1 MYTATG
7 TLDVEQRIAE
17 YAPLVRRMAHHLAAK
32 LPASVEIDDIIQAGM
47 IGLMDAATRFEESQG
62 CQFETFAS
70 QRIRGA
76 MLDELRQ
83 NDWLPRSMRKSL
95 RRLEAAIAKLEQA
108 RGRAPTEPEIAAE
121 LGVPLAEYHALLQDA
136 RGYQLLH
143 LEDFTRGDDEDGYLE
158 RHCGDE
164 RDNPFER
171 CKDLRFRAALVKA
184 IEGLPP
190 REKLLLGL
198 YYEQEL
204 NFKEIAAVLE
214 VSESRVCQLHG
225 QAVARLRSK
234 LGDW

>member
-17 YAPLVRRMAHHLAAK
+17 FAPLVRRMAHHLAAK
-32 LPASVEIDDIIQAGM
+32 LPASVQIDDIIQAGM
-47 IGLMDAATRFEESQG
+47 IGLMDAASRFEESQG

-95 RRLEAAIAKLEQA
+95 RTLEAAITKLEQSL
-108 RGRAPTEPEIAAE
+108 GRAPTEREIAAE
-121 LGVPLAEYHALLQDA
+121 LRLPLNEYHGLLQEA
-136 RGYQLLH
+136 RGYQLVH
-143 LEDFTRGDDEDGYLE
+143 LEDFSHDGEETFLE
-158 RHCGDE
+158 RNLPDE
-164 RDNPFER
+164 RENPFER
-171 CKDLRFRAALVKA
+171 CRDARFRKALVQA
-184 IEGLPP
+184 IEDLPP

-225 QAVARLRSK
+225 QAVARLRGK

>member
-7 TLDVEQRIAE
+7 TLNVEQRITDF
-17 YAPLVRRMAHHLAAK
+17 APLVRRMAHHLAAK

-47 IGLMDAATRFEESQG
+47 IGLMDAATRFEEAQG
-62 CQFETFAS
+62 FQFETFAS

-83 NDWLPRSMRKSL
+83 NDWLPRSMRKTL
-95 RRLEAAIAKLEQA
+95 RRIESAITKLEQTL
-108 RGRAPTEPEIAAE
+108 GRAPTEPEIAKD
-121 LGVPLAEYHALLQDA
+121 LGVPLTEYHSLLQDA

-143 LEDFTRGDDEDGYLE
+143 LEDFSNDDEDGYLE
-158 RHCGDE
+158 RHCPDE
-164 RDNPFER
+164 RNNPFER
-171 CKDLRFRAALVKA
+171 CKDARFKSALVKA
-184 IEGLPP
+184 IDALPP

-225 QAVARLRSK
+225 QAVARLRGK